1 MAQTLYDA
9 LVVGGGPAGLSMAAA
24 LARQVYSVLVLD
36 SGEYRNARAAHM
48 HTVPGFD
55 HVPPAAYR
63 AKIRDDLAAR
73 YPHVEVRVGVCV
85 ARVRKVPADTPTT
98 TTTTG
103 PGPGDV
109 FEAVDTQ
116 GIVYRAKTLGL
127 ATGVRDVP
135 PADVPGY
142 DECWAL
148 GV

>member
-9 LVVGGGPAGLSMAAA
+9 LIVGGGPAGLSMAAA

-73 YPHVEVRVGVCV
+73 YPHVEGN
-85 ARVRKVPADTPTT
+85 
-98 TTTTG
+98 
-103 PGPGDV
+103 
-109 FEAVDTQ
+109 
-116 GIVYRAKTLGL
+116 VYRAKTLGL